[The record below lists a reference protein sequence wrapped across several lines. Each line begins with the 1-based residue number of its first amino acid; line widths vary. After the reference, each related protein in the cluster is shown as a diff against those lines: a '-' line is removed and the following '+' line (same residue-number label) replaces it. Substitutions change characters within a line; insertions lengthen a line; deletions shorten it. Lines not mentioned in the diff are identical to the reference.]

1 MELWLKQHT
10 YSNSDRYIALDDHG
24 HSRYTARATGS
35 PQAPVL
41 QLVDALGR
49 EQVRAARFGNR
60 FFPRYNLLRGEEV
73 LVRAR
78 CGMGLFRI
86 TFALD
91 GGYRFEGN
99 VAKPKFT
106 LTQNGQ
112 RLMTV
117 ERQGDRR
124 EGSYHLSIREGQDA
138 ALLCA
143 LVMALDNALQKAAFA

>member
-1 MELWLKQHT
+1 MELWLKQHA

-24 HSRYTARATGS
+24 HVRFTARAMGS
-35 PQAPVL
+35 REAPVL
-41 QLVDALGR
+41 QLADALGR
-49 EQVRAARFGNR
+49 DQVRAARFGSR

-73 LVRAR
+73 LLRAR
-78 CGMGLFRI
+78 CGMSLFRI
-86 TFALD
+86 TFTLD

-99 VAKPKFT
+99 VAKPRFN
-106 LTQNGQ
+106 LTQAGR

-124 EGSYHLSIREGQDA
+124 EGNYRLSIADGQDE

-143 LVMALDNALQKAAFA
+143 LVMTLDNALQRAAFA